1 MKLGTH
7 LLKGF
12 DLLWV
17 AVFGLG
23 LGCALAVGVVCFGE
37 RSRKSLYFGFSVGW
51 SKVGVASARPW
62 LQSIHEDDQTHA

>member
-37 RSRKSLYFGFSVGW
+37 RSRKSLWLKRWLV
-51 SKVGVASARPW
+51 KVGGRECETLASEY
-62 LQSIHEDDQTHA
+62 S